1 VIARGVK
8 DRETLVDLTARAG
21 EAMFDPSRVAVGR
34 GRDDEEAK
42 TSALTVAME
51 LYAVGR
57 WDGRGRLIVHFPS
70 SLRQQLRASPVTRF
84 DRELGVSVHA
94 GAFDLRPGVDY
105 EVELPRELD
114 PRKWRQLRLFD

>member
-1 VIARGVK
+1 
-8 DRETLVDLTARAG
+8 LVELTARAG

-57 WDGRGRLIVHFPS
+57 WDGRGRLVVHFPS
-70 SLRQQLRASPVTRF
+70 SLRQQLRASSVMRF

-94 GAFDLRPGVDY
+94 GAVDLRAGVDY
-105 EVELPRELD
+105 EVVLPRELD
-114 PRKWRQLRLFD
+114 PKKWRQLRLFD